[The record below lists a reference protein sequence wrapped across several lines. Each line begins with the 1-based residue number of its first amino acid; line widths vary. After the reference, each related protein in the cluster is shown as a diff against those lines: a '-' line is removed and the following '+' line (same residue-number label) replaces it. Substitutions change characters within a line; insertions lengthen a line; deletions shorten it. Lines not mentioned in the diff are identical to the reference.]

1 MKKNG
6 FTLTEMIA
14 VLVIIGIIL
23 LITIP
28 VMNNIIKDNREDKYK
43 FYVETVE
50 KALYSYGDI
59 EMGMGSN
66 ATVSLSNLIERN
78 YLKAFNEDG
87 VTVDGNCEFTLNKNE
102 YGKVTIVDED
112 NNVVEKIMLEFSD
125 GKKCYKDSCM

>member
-14 VLVIIGIIL
+14 VLVIIGMIL

-28 VMNNIIKDNREDKYK
+28 VMNNIIKDNMEDKYK

-87 VTVDGNCEFTLNKNE
+87 VTVDTDTSFKITKNE
-102 YGKVTIVDED
+102 YGKITIDPNEV
-112 NNVVEKIMLEFSD
+112 KLEFKE
-125 GKKCYKDSCM
+125 GENTVAICTKTSCS